1 MKRHRLQRRQEVAR
15 PIDEVFDFF
24 RDPFNLEA
32 ITPPWLR
39 FRILSASDRPIRL
52 GTRIQ
57 YRLRIHGV
65 PFAWESR
72 ITEYRPGVLFADEQV
87 TGPYKWWYHRHQFTP
102 TAEGVVIEDRVDYE
116 MPFGP
121 LGELV
126 HRLAVRG
133 QLTRIFEHRAWSIA
147 ERFSHPP
154 RLGEEQFQ

>member
-57 YRLRIHGV
+57 YRLRIHGF

-72 ITEYRPGVLFADEQV
+72 ITEYRPGALFADEQV
-87 TGPYKWWYHRHQFTP
+87 TGPYKRWYHRHLFTP
-102 TAEGVVIEDRVDYE
+102 SATGVVIDDLIDYE

-126 HRLAVRG
+126 HLIAVRG
-133 QLTRIFEHRAWSIA
+133 ELARIFAHRARSIA
-147 ERFSHPP
+147 ERFSQRP
-154 RLGEEQFQ
+154 RPGEEQFP